1 MNSRNDSR
9 RSNDER
15 NSDDEDNDSRTIMN
29 LIAPAAAS
37 ALRSNWA
44 HRQSR
49 GNYRN
54 LNQAFGAIQHRTRD
68 DQIQTRRR
76 IADYTGQD

>member
-1 MNSRNDSR
+1 MLQLFKSKENIRRNTYKIQISPKMNSRNSSR
-9 RSNDER
+9 RSND
-15 NSDDEDNDSRTIMN
+15 DDEDNDSRTIMN

-49 GNYRN
+49 GV
-54 LNQAFGAIQHRTRD
+54 GWRD
-68 DQIQTRRR
+68 YER
-76 IADYTGQD
+76 